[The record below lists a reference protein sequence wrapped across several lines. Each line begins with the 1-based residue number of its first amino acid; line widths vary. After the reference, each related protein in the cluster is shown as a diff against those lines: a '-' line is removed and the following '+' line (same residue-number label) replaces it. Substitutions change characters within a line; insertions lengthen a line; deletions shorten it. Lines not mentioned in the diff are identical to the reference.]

1 VEIPEPVLAR
11 LAELGSTRIE
21 RAEMDLRLRDRDAI
35 LQERAGPLKLVLV
48 DYWRLRMGTG
58 LLRSLISLPAY
69 LRSRWGIKAP
79 H

>member
-1 VEIPEPVLAR
+1 
-11 LAELGSTRIE
+11 
-21 RAEMDLRLRDRDAI
+21 MDLRLRDRDAI

-58 LLRSLISLPAY
+58 LLRSLIGLPAY